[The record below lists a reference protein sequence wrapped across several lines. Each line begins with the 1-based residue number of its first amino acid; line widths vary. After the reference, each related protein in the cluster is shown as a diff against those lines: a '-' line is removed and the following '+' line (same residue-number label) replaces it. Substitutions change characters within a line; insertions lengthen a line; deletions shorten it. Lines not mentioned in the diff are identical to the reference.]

1 MSRALGTRRRLPPDL
16 RFAVP
21 GNIETRTGG
30 YIYDRRLML
39 ELQHLGWAI
48 EHLSWGRG
56 FPFPSPAE
64 LVAAAKTLADLPDGS
79 LILVDGLAYG
89 AMPALA
95 EAQGGRLRLVSLV
108 HHPLALETGLTADR
122 QKMLFESER
131 RALHVARAVVCTSA
145 TTARTIRQTY
155 GIPSNKLFIARPGT
169 DPMMPPVAPARRSDG
184 PVHLLSLASVTHR
197 KGHDLLVQGLA
208 RLADLDWTCTLA
220 GSLERDPATVGLVRQ
235 MIADHGL
242 GRRII
247 LAGEVAEVSD
257 LYRQADIFVLASRYE
272 GYGMV
277 FAEALQYGLPVIGT
291 TGGAIPEVV
300 PPAAGILV
308 PPEDV
313 AALASALRRM
323 ISDPAARRGFAAGAR
338 AAAQALPG
346 WQETAQ
352 TVAAVLQGVSSA

>member
-1 MSRALGTRRRLPPDL
+1 MPPDL

-21 GNIETRTGG
+21 GNLETRTGG

-39 ELQHLGWAI
+39 ELQRLGWAI
-48 EHLSWGRG
+48 EHLSWGAG
-56 FPFPSPAE
+56 FPFPSPVE
-64 LVAAAKTLADLPDGS
+64 LAAAAKTLADLPDGS
-79 LILVDGLAYG
+79 LTLIDGLAYG

-95 EAQGGRLRLVSLV
+95 EAQGRRLRLVSLL

-131 RALHVARAVVCTSA
+131 RALQVARAAICTSA
-145 TTARTIRQTY
+145 TTARTVSETY

-169 DPMMPPVAPARRSDG
+169 DPMMPGAVPSRGADG
-184 PVHLLSLASVTHR
+184 AVHLLSVASVTHR
-197 KGHDLLVQGLA
+197 KGHDLLVEGLA

-220 GSLERDPATVGLVRQ
+220 GSLEREPATASLVRKT
-235 MIADHGL
+235 IADHGL
-242 GRRII
+242 GGRII

-257 LYRQADIFVLASRYE
+257 LYQRADIFVLASRYE

-277 FAEALQYGLPVIGT
+277 FAEALQHGLPVIGT

-308 PPEDV
+308 PPDDV
-313 AALASALRRM
+313 TALASALRRM

-338 AAAQALPG
+338 VAALALPG

-352 TVAAVLQGVSSA
+352 SVAAVLEGIRSA